1 MNAKTQR
8 RKDAKKKRE
17 EGRGKREE
25 GRGKREEGRGE
36 GRGGVG
42 GWRWV
47 GVSGCQLWTVLCVG
61 YRCCDHE
68 YKAKPGMNPTTID
81 WILGRLVRFY
91 DVCSSEAQQR
101 RIERWTLWFAV
112 SGFLIHLGLIAL
124 VRAVPSLGV
133 GVLTE
138 LDRNYLH
145 AVYTPFSF
153 ILFYEALLLVFALPK
168 SHTSSIA
175 MQYEILS
182 LIVIRR
188 VFKDIGEFRDPAAWF
203 EQTDAAWTVLLDML
217 GALAMFGLIVI
228 FRRVRRTVRHS
239 PESSNLGQFVAIK
252 KSVALVLYGTLLT
265 LAAYNVLQWFMGV
278 LSPSSVAGHGE
289 KNLDYFFFPV
299 FFEFMIFTDIFL
311 LIVSIPFFERY
322 DYVVRNAGFVIST
335 VLLRFSLS
343 TPKPYDLLVGL
354 TAILY
359 GLCVLIVFSYSSQV
373 QPYCED

>member
-1 MNAKTQR
+1 
-8 RKDAKKKRE
+8 
-17 EGRGKREE
+17 
-25 GRGKREEGRGE
+25 
-36 GRGGVG
+36 
-42 GWRWV
+42 
-47 GVSGCQLWTVLCVG
+47 
-61 YRCCDHE
+61 
-68 YKAKPGMNPTTID
+68 MNPQAFD
-81 WILGRLVRFY
+81 SILGRLVNFY
-91 DVCSSEAQQR
+91 DRCSSEVQRR
-101 RIERWTLWFAV
+101 RIERWTLWLAV
-112 SGFLIHLGLIAL
+112 SGFLIHLTLIAL
-124 VRAVPSLGV
+124 VRAVPSLRV

-153 ILFYEALLLVFALPK
+153 ILFYEVLLLVFAIPK

-188 VFKDIGEFRDPAAWF
+188 VFKDIGEFRDPALWF
-203 EQTDAAWTVLLDML
+203 EQTDAAWAVLLDMI
-217 GALAMFGLIVI
+217 GALVMFGLIVI

-239 PESSNLGQFVAIK
+239 AENSNLAQFVAIK
-252 KSVALVLYGTLLT
+252 KSVALVLYGILLT
-265 LAAYNVLQWFMGV
+265 LAIYNVLQWLIGV
-278 LSPSSVAGHGE
+278 FGPSSGTGHGE
-289 KNLDYFFFPV
+289 KNLDYFFFPM

-359 GLCVLIVFSYSSQV
+359 GLGVLSVFSYSSQV
-373 QPYCED
+373 QAHREDGAG

>member
-1 MNAKTQR
+1 
-8 RKDAKKKRE
+8 
-17 EGRGKREE
+17 
-25 GRGKREEGRGE
+25 
-36 GRGGVG
+36 
-42 GWRWV
+42 
-47 GVSGCQLWTVLCVG
+47 
-61 YRCCDHE
+61 
-68 YKAKPGMNPTTID
+68 MNPQAFD
-81 WILGRLVRFY
+81 SILGRLVNFY
-91 DVCSSEAQQR
+91 DSCSSEVQRR
-101 RIERWTLWFAV
+101 RIERWTLWLAV
-112 SGFLIHLGLIAL
+112 SGFLIHLTLIAL
-124 VRAVPSLGV
+124 VQAVPSLRV
-133 GVLTE
+133 GVLME

-153 ILFYEALLLVFALPK
+153 ILFYEVLLLVFALPK

-188 VFKDIGEFRDPAAWF
+188 VFKDIGEFRDPALWF
-203 EQTDAAWTVLLDML
+203 EQTDAAWAVLLDMI
-217 GALAMFGLIVI
+217 GALVMFGLIVI

-239 PESSNLGQFVAIK
+239 AENSNLAQFVAIK
-252 KSVALVLYGTLLT
+252 KSVALVLYGILLT
-265 LAAYNVLQWFMGV
+265 LAVYNVLQWLLEVFG
-278 LSPSSVAGHGE
+278 PSSGAGHGE
-289 KNLDYFFFPV
+289 KNLDYFFFPM

-359 GLCVLIVFSYSSQV
+359 GLGVLSVFSYSSQV
-373 QPYCED
+373 QAHSDD